1 MNRTLQN
8 FVLKELCPDGIW
20 QLTDIIKSVLRY
32 QISHLP
38 KSKVSEDETRYPQ
51 SPAGMRAFLVKF
63 FTRHYL
69 QTQNSLVDYMTSQD
83 FFDIIRS
90 GHLRI
95 LDIGSG
101 PGVSSLAIT
110 DMLAYILEHL
120 RDVGEWSESKI
131 IKVDYVLNDTS
142 GICLGTGQH
151 MLTDYFRISRRYNK
165 GIIHGRTISI
175 QKAFPDNMNQ
185 LRRVKFNLGTY
196 DIVTFSYVVSP
207 LNEDKGFKGLVRGL
221 LNIEKLCS
229 RNGRILILQDRFQA
243 ALVRQISRAVDISSH
258 EEESTQQLYPK
269 RNTNEIYT
277 YSYYSCLYA
286 PTEEMIVRKSS
297 VV

>member
-32 QISHLP
+32 QISHLL

-83 FFDIIRS
+83 FFDIIRY

-221 LNIEKLCS
+221 LDIEKLCS

-269 RNTNEIYT
+269 RNTNETYT

-286 PTEEMIVRKSS
+286 PTEK
-297 VV
+297 